1 MPTAIQD
8 FKIKESYSKL
18 IEKAL
23 FSYFWECIYKPLF
36 EIMAI
41 KLPKVQNEFNPLVEA
56 LKAGNIYYVK
66 DEGGFKA
73 KVKFTNQ
80 QSRILESWGAIY
92 DKWTKVYKIPFDKI
106 PQSMLVAISEN
117 QTLAMQKV
125 ETVKTFLQEV
135 EGNIDLMIDGMVF
148 NKEVISILDDAGNE
162 VSKNVKHLNVIEP
175 ELSEEQK
182 QEIAENYVN
191 NVKGYAIK
199 FFGDERIPTMR
210 QKVAEAVLN
219 GYRADTV
226 LKMLETE
233 YGIMGRKAKFW
244 ARNETSLMLAEY
256 KKTTYQEMG
265 FDKFI
270 WKTILDGRERERHKH
285 LNNKIFSYDNPPVID
300 DNGNVGLPGQTYNCR
315 CQAIPYS
322 DDNPFIKTR
331 TDKNGQKIAM
341 NAKNEV
347 EWITVKGN
355 HILVKDGQTKEQAVK
370 EFLEKKQN
378 KTVTTDGIVKDTVK
392 GIYKAYKEANC
403 ESTEPAYQY
412 PKTVAGAK
420 RGKPMTFEQADG
432 GRANPHFDKNNYAYS
447 HNCQC
452 SVVAHELRI
461 RGYDVQAA
469 PRNRNDK
476 TQQLAEH
483 PSWAWIDPKTGKK
496 CEFTESKA
504 KNAIELKEWLNNNV
518 VRGQRYSFSYC
529 WTNKNNKIRG
539 HIVILEKNQNNQLQI
554 YDPQTNKKYVD
565 SSFNTILKRITYSYP
580 KYNVKPRILRTDDK
594 KINPYFMNDVVK
606 KK

>member
-1 MPTAIQD
+1 MPTAIKD
-8 FKIKESYSKL
+8 FKMKESYSKL

-23 FSYFWECIYKPLF
+23 FSYFWDCIYKPLF

-41 KLPKVQNEFNPLVEA
+41 KPPKAQNEFNPLVEA

-80 QSRILESWGAIY
+80 QSRILESWGAVY
-92 DKWTKVYKIPFDKI
+92 DKWTKIYKIPFDKI

-135 EGNIDLMIDGMVF
+135 EGNLDLMIDGMVF

-226 LKMLETE
+226 QKMLETE

-244 ARNETSLMLAEY
+244 ARNETALMLAEY

-285 LNNKIFSYDNPPVID
+285 LNNKIFSYDNLPVID

-315 CQAIPYS
+315 CEAIPYS
-322 DDNPFIKTR
+322 DDNPFIKTH

-341 NAKNEV
+341 NAKDDV

-355 HILVKDGQTKEQAVK
+355 HIPVKKGQTKEQAIK
-370 EFLEKKQN
+370 EFLAKKGG

-392 GIYKAYKEANC
+392 GIYKAYKELNC

-452 SVVAHELRI
+452 SVVAHEARM

>member
-1 MPTAIQD
+1 MPTAIKD

-23 FSYFWECIYKPLF
+23 FSYFWDCIYKPLF

-41 KLPKVQNEFNPLVEA
+41 KPPKAQNEFNPLVEA

-80 QSRILESWGAIY
+80 QSRILENWGAVY

-135 EGNIDLMIDGMVF
+135 EGNLDLMIDGIVF

-162 VSKNVKHLNVIEP
+162 VSKNIKHLNVIEP

-226 LKMLETE
+226 QKMLETE

-270 WKTILDGRERERHKH
+270 WKTILDGRERDRHKH

-341 NAKNEV
+341 NAKDDV

-355 HILVKDGQTKEQAVK
+355 HIPVKDGQTKEQAVK
-370 EFLEKKQN
+370 EFLAKKGKQS
-378 KTVTTDGIVKDTVK
+378 KTNNSKPIAGIKK
-392 GIYKAYKEANC
+392 
-403 ESTEPAYQY
+403 
-412 PKTVAGAK
+412 
-420 RGKPMTFEQADG
+420 GKPMSFRQANGGKVNPKYTGKRDG
-432 GRANPHFDKNNYAYS
+432 YS
-447 HNCQC
+447 GNCQTC
-452 SVVAHELRI
+452 VAVFEARL
-461 RGYDVQAA
+461 RGYDMQAI
-469 PRNRNDK
+469 PFDK
-476 TQQLAEH
+476 ANIYMNALGYQPTLAY
-483 PSWAWIDPKTGKK
+483 IDKKTGRTPNMLQGDVKRPSE
-496 CEFTESKA
+496 CE
-504 KNAIELKEWLNNNV
+504 EWLKN
-518 VRGQRYSFSYC
+518 RIKIGQRFAFIFKPLNSGG
-529 WTNKNNKIRG
+529 G
-539 HIVILEKNQNNQLQI
+539 HIIEVSKNILGQLKF
-554 YDPQTNKKYVD
+554 YDPQSGENFNKD
-565 SSFNTILKRITYSYP
+565 LLKEINYRPENRGDAPLIFR
-580 KYNVKPRILRTDDK
+580 VDDK
-594 KINPYFMNDVVK
+594 ELNTDFLDRMYKYSTYK
-606 KK
+606 KHG

>member
-1 MPTAIQD
+1 MPTAIKD
-8 FKIKESYSKL
+8 FTIKESYFKL

-23 FSYFWECIYKPLF
+23 FSYFWDCIYKPLF

-41 KLPKVQNEFNPLVEA
+41 KPPKAQNEFNPLVEA

-73 KVKFTNQ
+73 KIKFTNQ
-80 QSRILESWGAIY
+80 QSRILESWGAVY
-92 DKWTKVYKIPFDKI
+92 DKWTKIYKIHFDKI

-135 EGNIDLMIDGMVF
+135 EGNLDLMIDGMVF
-148 NKEVISILDDAGNE
+148 NKEVISILNDAGNE

-226 LKMLETE
+226 QKMLETE

-331 TDKNGQKIAM
+331 IDKNGQKIAM
-341 NAKNEV
+341 NAKDDV

-355 HILVKDGQTKEQAVK
+355 HIPVKDGQTKEQAVK
-370 EFLEKKQN
+370 EFLAKKGKQS
-378 KTVTTDGIVKDTVK
+378 KTNNSKPIAGIK
-392 GIYKAYKEANC
+392 
-403 ESTEPAYQY
+403 Q
-412 PKTVAGAK
+412 
-420 RGKPMTFEQADG
+420 GKPMSFKQANGGKVNPKYTGKRDG
-432 GRANPHFDKNNYAYS
+432 YS
-447 HNCQC
+447 GNCQTC
-452 SVVAHELRI
+452 IAVFEARL
-461 RGYDVQAA
+461 RGYDMQAI
-469 PRNRNDK
+469 PFDK
-476 TQQLAEH
+476 ANIYMNALGYQPTLAY
-483 PSWAWIDPKTGKK
+483 IDKKTGTTPYMLQGNVKRPSE
-496 CEFTESKA
+496 CE
-504 KNAIELKEWLNNNV
+504 EWLKNRV
-518 VRGQRYSFSYC
+518 KIGQRFAFIFKPLNSGGAHIIEVS
-529 WTNKNNKIRG
+529 KNIFG
-539 HIVILEKNQNNQLQI
+539 QLKF
-554 YDPQTNKKYVD
+554 YDPQSGENFNK
-565 SSFNTILKRITYSYP
+565 NLLKGINYRPENRGDAPLIFR
-580 KYNVKPRILRTDDK
+580 VDDK
-594 KINPYFMNDVVK
+594 ELNTDFLDRMYKYSTYK
-606 KK
+606 KHD

>member
-1 MPTAIQD
+1 MPTAIKD

-23 FSYFWECIYKPLF
+23 FSYFWDCIYKPLF

-41 KLPKVQNEFNPLVEA
+41 KPPKAQNEFNPLVEA

-73 KVKFTNQ
+73 KIKFTNQ
-80 QSRILESWGAIY
+80 QSRILEGWGAVY
-92 DKWTKVYKIPFDKI
+92 DKWTKVYKISFDKI

-162 VSKNVKHLNVIEP
+162 VSKNVRHLNVIEP

-191 NVKGYAIK
+191 NIKGYAIK

-226 LKMLETE
+226 QKMLETE

-244 ARNETSLMLAEY
+244 ARNETALMLAEY

-315 CQAIPYS
+315 CEAIPYS

-341 NAKNEV
+341 NAKDDT

-355 HILVKDGQTKEQAVK
+355 HIPVKDGQTKEQAVK

-392 GIYKAYKEANC
+392 GIYKAYKESNC

-420 RGKPMTFEQADG
+420 RGKPMTFEQADN

-496 CEFTESKA
+496 CEFAESKA

-606 KK
+606 KR

>member
-1 MPTAIQD
+1 MPTAIKD

-23 FSYFWECIYKPLF
+23 FSYFWDCIYKPLF

-41 KLPKVQNEFNPLVEA
+41 KPPKAQNEFNPLVEA

-80 QSRILESWGAIY
+80 QSRILENWGAVY

-135 EGNIDLMIDGMVF
+135 EGNLDFMIDGMVF

-162 VSKNVKHLNVIEP
+162 VSKNIKHLNVIEP

-199 FFGDERIPTMR
+199 FFGNERIPTMR
-210 QKVAEAVLN
+210 QKIAEAVLN

-226 LKMLETE
+226 QKMLETE
-233 YGIMGRKAKFW
+233 YGILGRKAKFW
-244 ARNETSLMLAEY
+244 ARNETALMLAEY

-270 WKTILDGRERERHKH
+270 WKTILDGRERDRHKH

-331 TDKNGQKIAM
+331 TDKNGQKIAI
-341 NAKNEV
+341 NAKDDV

-355 HILVKDGQTKEQAVK
+355 HIPIKDGQTKEQAVK
-370 EFLEKKQN
+370 EFLEKKGKQS
-378 KTVTTDGIVKDTVK
+378 KTNNSKPIAGIKK
-392 GIYKAYKEANC
+392 
-403 ESTEPAYQY
+403 
-412 PKTVAGAK
+412 
-420 RGKPMTFEQADG
+420 GKPMFFKQANGGKVNPKYTGKRDG
-432 GRANPHFDKNNYAYS
+432 YS
-447 HNCQC
+447 GNCQTC
-452 SVVAHELRI
+452 VAVFEARL
-461 RGYDVQAA
+461 RGYDMQAIPYTPLNPYMEA
-469 PRNRNDK
+469 LGHKPTFAYIDKKNNRIPDMLYSDIK
-476 TQQLAEH
+476 R
-483 PSWAWIDPKTGKK
+483 PSE
-496 CEFTESKA
+496 CE
-504 KNAIELKEWLNNNV
+504 EWLKDRV
-518 VRGQRYSFSYC
+518 KQGQRFAFIFKPMYSS
-529 WTNKNNKIRG
+529 NG
-539 HIVILEKNQNNQLQI
+539 HIIEVSKNILGQLKF
-554 YDPQTNKKYVD
+554 YDPQSGKHFNKD
-565 SSFNTILKRITYSYP
+565 LLKEINYRPENNGDTPLIFR
-580 KYNVKPRILRTDDK
+580 VDDK
-594 KINPYFMNDVVK
+594 ELNTDFLNRMYKYSRENKLD
-606 KK
+606 